1 MYIAILGYS
10 DLLELDLM
18 NTSQLGWFTMPT
30 RVSSLQF
37 EELGIEWIKD
47 QEGSWIKM
55 ISKLVLT
62 SKIVLMSR
70 KFFWT
75 FCEKILISLQ
85 IIFCCHSLLNKLTF
99 FNFHKV

>member
-37 EELGIEWIKD
+37 EELGIEWIED
-47 QEGSWIKM
+47 
-55 ISKLVLT
+55 
-62 SKIVLMSR
+62 
-70 KFFWT
+70 
-75 FCEKILISLQ
+75 
-85 IIFCCHSLLNKLTF
+85 
-99 FNFHKV
+99 